1 MNTYKLVRT
10 ENLNHYGKLFGGEL
24 LKWVDEYVW
33 IAASLDFPATS
44 FVTRAMDNC
53 NFKYGVENGA
63 ILRFHIERISVG
75 NTSVRYSADVY
86 ASMPEEPG
94 ERHIFS
100 TQITLA
106 AIDSAGKKCA
116 VPDPQPNCGSA

>member
-1 MNTYKLVRT
+1 MDTYKLVRT

-33 IAASLDFPATS
+33 IAASRDFPGVS

-53 NFKYGVENGA
+53 NFKYGVENGV
-63 ILRFHIERISVG
+63 ILRFHIERLAVG
-75 NTSVRYSADVY
+75 HTSVRYSADVY
-86 ASMPEEPG
+86 SAAPEAAE

-106 AIDSAGKKCA
+106 AIDAEGKKCP
-116 VPDPQPNCGSA
+116 VPSHG